1 MDSINNACKFGSD
14 AWLELQ
20 AFKTRQLNRRE
31 KLNRHKNLHKD
42 LINGISND
50 NHNHHQQHLLNASN
64 QSGPPNASPINS
76 LAGTSR
82 NLQQHQGSLS
92 STSQTDNSQSVVK
105 YDANNLDTSD
115 DKCQSNNNTSSPF
128 NSSNTNCKSTSSSPT
143 ILDYNNISTNEIELS
158 TSPNLELVECL
169 LLLKLCDVALKLP
182 IDSKSLQRSICRLRG
197 LETTSQSLI
206 GNLLQK
212 FAHQELITIEEPTTT
227 IHRNNPISGAKG
239 SEDDEES
246 CIYVTSA
253 DHTKLVEFDKS
264 FGSLDNIRALLL
276 ESKSDE
282 SNVDE
287 GDVSANNI
295 QLGSVPIQ
303 CMRTTNTT
311 SSSSSLSVNSPGDE
325 NSSSKKTYD
334 SSRSKQQSDK
344 DHNNSSN
351 SNLSNPS
358 SSLFSKQSIRAPNK
372 HLLTSTGDDVESLLS
387 LSSTR
392 EKESKKL
399 GEELLELLSKPTAKE
414 RNLLESFRSADGY
427 QVQEFCAKGTK
438 GECNRNNNGAG
449 ACDKLHFKKIIAK
462 HTEESLGDCSFL
474 NTCFHMDSCK
484 YVHYEVDYSEKQ
496 SQQHLQQKQHQFKR
510 PHPAES
516 QNKQHRI
523 GSEVALCNTTS
534 FEHANPSTSSS
545 SSTSSDNNN
554 NNNSKS
560 LSNSISLPG
569 TAGKYTLSPEEQA
582 IIDAKNRKRF
592 KTVLYPPQWIQCDL
606 RFFDMSLLG
615 KFSVVMADP
624 PWDIHM
630 ELPYGTMSDD
640 EMRKLNIPALQDEGV
655 IFLWVTGRAMELGR
669 ECLALWGYERCDE
682 IIWVKTNQLQR
693 IIRTG
698 RTGHWLNH
706 GKEHCLVGV
715 KGNPKDI
722 NRGLD
727 CDVIVAEVRAT
738 SHKPDEIYGIIERLS
753 PGTRKIELFGRA
765 HNVQPNWITLGN
777 QLNGVRLIEP
787 SLVNAFKKLNLPF
800 QTIDHTA

>member
-1 MDSINNACKFGSD
+1 MDSLNNAYKLGSD

-31 KLNRHKNLHKD
+31 KLNRHKNIHNN
-42 LINGISND
+42 LISTQTATNSDHEEQGNNCILD
-50 NHNHHQQHLLNASN
+50 NSVSHSTIQDSCQ
-64 QSGPPNASPINS
+64 S
-76 LAGTSR
+76 LAGPSDQKTNTQLTETNNNIYGDHSITQR
-82 NLQQHQGSLS
+82 GTKALANETNFTGYIGDDLDYHERSIVSEKIRVTLEKSSLS
-92 STSQTDNSQSVVK
+92 IHSTDSLT
-105 YDANNLDTSD
+105 NLDID
-115 DKCQSNNNTSSPF
+115 L
-128 NSSNTNCKSTSSSPT
+128 
-143 ILDYNNISTNEIELS
+143 I
-158 TSPNLELVECL
+158 ECL
-169 LLLKLCDVALKLP
+169 LLLRLCDVALKLP
-182 IDSKSLQRSICRLRG
+182 IDSCSLQRSISKVRN
-197 LETTSQSLI
+197 LEATTKSTI
-206 GNLLQK
+206 ENLLQK
-212 FAHQELITIEEPTTT
+212 FAHQELITIEEPTSALLSQQRTQANHIPT
-227 IHRNNPISGAKG
+227 SSSNLDRD
-239 SEDDEES
+239 DDEA

-264 FGSLDNIRALLL
+264 FGKHENLRSLLI
-276 ESKSDE
+276 ESKIGDGNE
-282 SNVDE
+282 LDLADVDPR
-287 GDVSANNI
+287 S
-295 QLGSVPIQ
+295 
-303 CMRTTNTT
+303 CTT
-311 SSSSSLSVNSPGDE
+311 SGLTSYSPKRQ
-325 NSSSKKTYD
+325 SKKKLHRTD
-334 SSRSKQQSDK
+334 S
-344 DHNNSSN
+344 NNSLVFDKHKS
-351 SNLSNPS
+351 LCHDHAKTRQAIPS
-358 SSLFSKQSIRAPNK
+358 S
-372 HLLTSTGDDVESLLS
+372 GDDIESLLS
-387 LSSTR
+387 LASTR

-414 RNLLESFRSADGY
+414 KNLLESFRSADGY
-427 QVQEFCAKGTK
+427 RVQEFCPKGTK
-438 GECNRNNNGAG
+438 GECIRHNHGNGV
-449 ACDKLHFKKIIAK
+449 CDKLHFKKIIAK

-484 YVHYEVDYSEKQ
+484 YVHYEVDYGKKDIQ
-496 SQQHLQQKQHQFKR
+496 IFKR
-510 PHPAES
+510 PHRVTDQTAHGS
-516 QNKQHRI
+516 MQNTSLINNCSNQ
-523 GSEVALCNTTS
+523 SSLSCNNDTIDNLRLLSRGEAPTPNS
-534 FEHANPSTSSS
+534 LELSASTS
-545 SSTSSDNNN
+545 TH
-554 NNNSKS
+554 
-560 LSNSISLPG
+560 
-569 TAGKYTLSPEEQA
+569 TLSLVDQQ
-582 IIDAKNRKRF
+582 AKNRKRF

-669 ECLALWGYERCDE
+669 ECLSLWGYNRCDE

-777 QLNGVRLIEP
+777 QLDGVRIIEP
-787 SLVNAFKKLNLPF
+787 NLVNAIKKLNSPS
-800 QTIDHTA
+800 QTFDPEA